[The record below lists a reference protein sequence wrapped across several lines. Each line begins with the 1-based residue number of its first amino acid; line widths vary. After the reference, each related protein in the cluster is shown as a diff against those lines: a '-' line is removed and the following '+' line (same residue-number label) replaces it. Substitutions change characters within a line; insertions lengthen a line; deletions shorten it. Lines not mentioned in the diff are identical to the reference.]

1 MDIKQIIF
9 NILSNNAQ
17 TWVRYWISKEYSAT
31 IKPGEYIHIRSS
43 FLLESEFKDLFD
55 NGFTIYSI
63 RPMTIGADAYCDIL
77 FRREIKD

>member
-9 NILSNNAQ
+9 NILSSNVH
-17 TWVRYWISKEYSAT
+17 TWVKYWISKEYSAT

-43 FLLESEFKDLFD
+43 FLLESDFKDLFD

-63 RPMTIGADAYCDIL
+63 QSMMIGPDAYCDIL
-77 FRREIKD
+77 LRSEIKD